1 MPDGLSPSGNVAPS
15 SVSAVDVLSSALSGD
30 RVMEA
35 DDTIERLVRTPLA
48 AFADPRPGIMRQ
60 LIDPAVTPDR
70 TRLRRLDQLP
80 EAGDELVSMG
90 DIFVTKHGGSI
101 RTFTGN
107 LAHENGWWPSFKRR
121 RLQYWEGMTQRA
133 YLLRCEVDPDVDWA
147 QSEARRFEF
156 PLGGRR
162 HRYTCDVEVRKTDGS
177 TEIVELK
184 RDERDLDDEDYRL
197 TLAGVAEICRRCGWT
212 FKIVLAGEIFGG
224 RHHREN
230 VELFQSRRFA
240 RVGPEHL
247 RRLEDFAFRQGQE
260 STYGELAEAL
270 EPDFAPAGKAV
281 LQALLVRR
289 RVNID
294 LTQLLYDETPVQII

>member
-1 MPDGLSPSGNVAPS
+1 MMTAEKPRDPL
-15 SVSAVDVLSSALSGD
+15 
-30 RVMEA
+30 
-35 DDTIERLVRTPLA
+35 IRTPLV
-48 AFADPRPGIMRQ
+48 AFADPRPGIISQ
-60 LIDPAVTPDR
+60 LIDPAITPDR

-80 EAGDELVSMG
+80 EVGDELISMG
-90 DIFVTKHGGSI
+90 DMFVTEHGGSI

-133 YLLRCEVDPDVDWA
+133 YLLRCEVDAQVDWA

-162 HRYTCDVEVRKTDGS
+162 HRYTCDVEVRKADGS
-177 TEIVELK
+177 TEIIELK
-184 RDERDLDDEDYRL
+184 RDEYDLADVDYRL

-212 FKIVLAGEIFGG
+212 FKIVLAREIFAG
-224 RHHREN
+224 RQHREN

-240 RVGPEHL
+240 HVGREHL
-247 RRLEDFAFRQGQE
+247 RRLDDFAYRHGQE
-260 STYGELAEAL
+260 STYGELADAL
-270 EPDFAPAGKAV
+270 EPNFAPAGKAV

-289 RVNID
+289 RINID
-294 LTQLLYDETPVQII
+294 LTEPLYDETPVQII